1 MLARAV
7 RARRGVG
14 TGALGSLCPWGER
27 PAGVAGGAA
36 PRSCPFLFPRAR
48 RVLWSLPPAPGRA
61 RHVPRV
67 CRACGRAACE
77 RASIVFCPERQ
88 VGRSHLW
95 GWQLENRTR
104 VLGVWVRLGGV
115 SRPSKSAQA
124 RARAPGLVVW
134 EHNGQP
140 GGHRGGRGCGR
151 RPCAVWSG
159 APGCL
164 LANALALGRRHRRDS
179 HALRDLVSCRLGTRA
194 PRV

>member
-67 CRACGRAACE
+67 CRACADGP
-77 RASIVFCPERQ
+77 RASEQASCSVRSVRWVVRTCGAGSWRIGPVSLASGSGSEVFP
-88 VGRSHLW
+88 
-95 GWQLENRTR
+95 
-104 VLGVWVRLGGV
+104 
-115 SRPSKSAQA
+115 
-124 RARAPGLVVW
+124 
-134 EHNGQP
+134 
-140 GGHRGGRGCGR
+140 
-151 RPCAVWSG
+151 
-159 APGCL
+159 
-164 LANALALGRRHRRDS
+164 
-179 HALRDLVSCRLGTRA
+179 ALRNQPRLMPGGTRA
-194 PRV
+194 GRLGAHWTARWPSGRSWVRTSTLCRLVGGTGLSAGQRAGSRQASSAGQPCST